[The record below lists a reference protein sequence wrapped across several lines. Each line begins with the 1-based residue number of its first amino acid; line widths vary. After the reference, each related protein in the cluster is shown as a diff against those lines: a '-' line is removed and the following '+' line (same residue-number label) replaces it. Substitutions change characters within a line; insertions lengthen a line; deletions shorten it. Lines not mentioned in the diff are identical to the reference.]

1 MIEKSFLPNKDKWF
15 YDLFT
20 WKGSIKNQVYVPRAS
35 HPPNLKIYCNRDTK
49 WAVTGRFAAYE
60 SFR

>member
-15 YDLFT
+15 WDLFT

-35 HPPNLKIYCNRDTK
+35 HPPNLKI
-49 WAVTGRFAAYE
+49 
-60 SFR
+60 